1 MKGHGM
7 SYSVLVTQSRL
18 TSHEKYTNNFYQS
31 GQKHDREKGKA
42 EKRMVFAKRYVLTHK
57 RKN

>member
-1 MKGHGM
+1 M
-7 SYSVLVTQSRL
+7 SYSVLVTQSRS